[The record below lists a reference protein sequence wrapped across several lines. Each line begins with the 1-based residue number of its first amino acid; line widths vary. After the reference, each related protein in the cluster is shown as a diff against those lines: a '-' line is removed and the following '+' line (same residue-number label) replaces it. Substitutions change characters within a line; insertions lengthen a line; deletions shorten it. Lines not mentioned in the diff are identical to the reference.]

1 MTFPVEAYNIT
12 RLIKIPLGF
21 KILIPKNKLN
31 DDKEY
36 KTKFDIYLEW
46 LKEII
51 DIIGKKRKIIIL
63 CDAWYTKGQII
74 ELYYKHKNVE
84 LIGAVNKRTNFYLLP
99 PERVPGQKG
108 RTPLKGRELAIE
120 DLIFESI
127 PDEKLQF
134 AHKEVKTDLFGL
146 DTTIE
151 LFCTKSQNDSLR
163 YFICTDKNLSSYVD
177 VNLVKNTNPTSKN
190 LLSFNSEYLPFC
202 IYTIRWNIEIFFYEI
217 KKFWGL
223 ESFMVRKFVSI
234 YRLINFLSVVY
245 ASTTLLPYYCKELTS
260 LQGLSTQEIRT
271 CLGEFLR
278 QVHFLGLIG
287 SKAQQRKMPEKILN
301 HFLEIAKGLDLAC

>member
-1 MTFPVEAYNIT
+1 M
-12 RLIKIPLGF
+12 
-21 KILIPKNKLN
+21 
-31 DDKEY
+31 
-36 KTKFDIYLEW
+36 
-46 LKEII
+46 
-51 DIIGKKRKIIIL
+51 
-63 CDAWYTKGQII
+63 
-74 ELYYKHKNVE
+74 
-84 LIGAVNKRTNFYLLP
+84 
-99 PERVPGQKG
+99 
-108 RTPLKGRELAIE
+108 KGRELAIE

-202 IYTIRWNIEIFFYEI
+202 IYTIRLNIETFFYEI

-271 CLGEFLR
+271 CLGGFLR